1 MKHIILLLAASLA
14 FHTAALGQTT
24 VPRLMNYQGHVVD
37 GTGAAIGAGDS
48 VQRTVIFR
56 FYTAVIGGTRLWSE
70 SQQTSIVDG
79 DFNVLLG
86 NGTPVSGESNAAATF
101 DGVFA
106 DADVFLGVTVDNGDG
121 DLTND
126 AEISPRQQMVTT
138 AYAFRA
144 TVAETVDSLA
154 ITSSMLA
161 GGAVTTNQ
169 LGSSAVTSEKI
180 ANSAV
185 TSAQIADGSIG
196 GVDLANESITSAKIL
211 NGTIT
216 AADLGSNSVTSAKIQ
231 DGTIALADL
240 AQELKNLLVPVG
252 TIQAFGGASDKVPT
266 GWLLCDGGPK
276 LRNEYP
282 ALFAVIGTD
291 WGNPEGGSDQFNVPE
306 LRGTF
311 LRGVSG
317 NSNRDPDKTD
327 RSANKPG
334 GNTGNAV
341 GSYQEDAIQ
350 DHTHNYQKA
359 TASNAAQSTGNSNAS
374 KVTISTVAT
383 GSVDSATNAKQ
394 ETRPK
399 NAYVHFII
407 KY

>member
-196 GVDLANESITSAKIL
+196 GVDLANESITSDKIL

-252 TIQAFGGASDKVPT
+252 TIQAFGGAPDKVPT

-282 ALFAVIGTD
+282 ALFAVIGTN
-291 WGNPEGGSDQFNVPE
+291 WGNPGGGSDQFNVPE

-317 NSNRDPDKTD
+317 NSSRDPYKAG
-327 RSANKPG
+327 RSANLPG